1 MFFVSTGIMEIA
13 KGSLYSTN
21 YWGIYFFYWIPIIPT
36 CSLIVNL
43 ADPAPC
49 QSFDTSTGKL
59 AYENPSNCGL
69 LKAHVIPDA
78 ISWSALILLIPFW
91 FLAYMYFDSVIPNTY
106 GIAKHPCFCFKKGN
120 RVDKESLKK
129 QLIYNDNSVFNH
141 NDPIRIEGLEKTFG
155 KLKAV
160 KDLTFSIK

>member
-1 MFFVSTGIMEIA
+1 MEIA

-59 AYENPSNCGL
+59 
-69 LKAHVIPDA
+69 
-78 ISWSALILLIPFW
+78 
-91 FLAYMYFDSVIPNTY
+91 
-106 GIAKHPCFCFKKGN
+106 
-120 RVDKESLKK
+120 
-129 QLIYNDNSVFNH
+129 
-141 NDPIRIEGLEKTFG
+141 
-155 KLKAV
+155 
-160 KDLTFSIK
+160 